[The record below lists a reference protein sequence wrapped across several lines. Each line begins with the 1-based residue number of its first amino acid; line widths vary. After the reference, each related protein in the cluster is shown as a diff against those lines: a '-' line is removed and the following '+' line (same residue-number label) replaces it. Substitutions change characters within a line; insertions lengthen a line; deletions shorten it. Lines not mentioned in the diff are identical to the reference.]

1 MTRPWNT
8 PILVLLLSVVLV
20 IPAQAQLWSGVLDRS
35 RAINWSAAGVQG
47 GIPIRTTICSTL
59 SPGVTAAQINTA
71 ISNCPTGQVVKLNP
85 GTYTLSSGLLFN
97 GKNDVTLRGNG
108 PDSTFLIFTGSDS
121 CTGSWGATIC
131 VRGSGISYYGSS
143 PTYTTTWSATSYAQG
158 QTQITVASTSNM
170 SVGQWIVLDQLDD
183 STPGTDIFVNN
194 DSAYT
199 SEGGTDY
206 GRPGRQ
212 QRQWVKISNISGN
225 VVTFT
230 PGLYAPNW
238 SGSKSPGA
246 WWGASNGLVRG
257 VGIEDMSID
266 AKNSGSGAAIITF
279 IFAHDSWAKNVRLI
293 YAPNPRAF
301 VTMAWA
307 HHITV
312 RDSYMFGSV
321 SEGSGPLHYG
331 VDATVAQ
338 DCLVENN
345 IIQRRTSPIVSNG
358 DAGSVYG
365 YNFLINDQYSVSP
378 AFMQA
383 SNYSHEAGNHMIL
396 HESNQAV
403 GIKGDIVHGTSN
415 LFTYFRNYSVG
426 WESGKSSETAA
437 VNLYSYNRYWNLIG
451 NVLGQDGYH
460 TTYSSTSTR
469 DGTIFALD
477 GSDSVVGL
485 SLMRWGNYD
494 TVNDA
499 TRWVA
504 SEVPSGLAKYS
515 NPVPTSQTLPNSFYL
530 SSKPAFYGSNQWPSI
545 GPDITD
551 GTGPGN
557 HVRRIPARVCFE
569 DVMGGTFGDT
579 TPRIFNANTCYGT
592 GGGGTS
598 TQPPPSPQNLTVR

>member
-1 MTRPWNT
+1 MTIMRAST
-8 PILVLLLSVVLV
+8 LALLVLLALTGS
-20 IPAQAQLWSGVLDRS
+20 AQAQSWSGILSPS
-35 RAINWSAAGVQG
+35 RAINWSLAGVQG
-47 GIPIRTTICSTL
+47 GIPARATICSTL

-85 GTYTLSSGLLFN
+85 GTYTLSGGLLFN
-97 GKNDVTLRGNG
+97 GKNDVTLRGSG

-131 VRGSGISYYGSS
+131 VRGSGISYYGPS
-143 PTYTTTWSATSYAQG
+143 PTYTTTWSAGSYTQG
-158 QTQITVASTSNM
+158 QTQITVASTANM
-170 SVGQWIVLDQLDD
+170 AVGQWIVLDQLDD
-183 STPGTDIFVNN
+183 TTPGTDIFVNN

-238 SGSKSPGA
+238 SGSKAPGA
-246 WWGASNGLVRG
+246 WWGAPNGLVRG
-257 VGIEDMSID
+257 VGIEDMSVD

-279 IFAHDSWAKNVRLI
+279 IFAYNSWAKNVRLI
-293 YAPNPRAF
+293 YAPNPRAY

-321 SEGSGPLHYG
+321 SEGTGPLHYG
-331 VDATVAQ
+331 VDATVTQ

-358 DAGSVYG
+358 DAGSVYS
-365 YNFLINDQYSVSP
+365 YNFFINDQYSVSP
-378 AFMQA
+378 IFMQA

-415 LFTYFRNYSVG
+415 LFTHFRNYSIG
-426 WESGKSSETAA
+426 WEPGKSSETAA

-460 TTYSSTSTR
+460 TAYSSTSTR
-469 DGTIFALD
+469 NGTIFALD
-477 GSDSVVGL
+477 GSDSVVST

-530 SSKPAFYGSNQWPSI
+530 SSKPAFYGTNPWPSI

-569 DVMGGTFGDT
+569 NIMGGTFADT
-579 TPRIFNANTCYGT
+579 IPRSFNANTCYGT

-598 TQPPPSPQNLTVR
+598 TQPPPSPQNLTVQ